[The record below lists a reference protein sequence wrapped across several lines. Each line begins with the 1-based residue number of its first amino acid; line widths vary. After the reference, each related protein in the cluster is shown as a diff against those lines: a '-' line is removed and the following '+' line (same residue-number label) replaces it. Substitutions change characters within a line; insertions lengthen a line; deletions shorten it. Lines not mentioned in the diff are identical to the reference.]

1 MNGLSLYGLLFLTT
15 KHPKTQLLKT
25 TVIYYCSCLCR
36 LAGGCWFKLG
46 LAGCFCFRLR
56 LLDSSTSYRA
66 TVGWAGMALLHVFLI
81 LLGPGVYRRNGLLIV
96 MNMTQDS
103 KQKPTELLRPRI
115 RSGSHTVTFILIY
128 GTKLVTQLNL
138 KPRGKEIYSTLPGET

>member
-1 MNGLSLYGLLFLTT
+1 M
-15 KHPKTQLLKT
+15 
-25 TVIYYCSCLCR
+25 
-36 LAGGCWFKLG
+36 
-46 LAGCFCFRLR
+46 
-56 LLDSSTSYRA
+56 
-66 TVGWAGMALLHVFLI
+66 GWAGMALLHVFLI
-81 LLGPGVYRRNGLLIV
+81 LLGPGVYTRNGLLIV